1 MTRLIQLAVELQALL
16 DAASWKNCLIG
27 GLVLQRWG
35 EPRLT
40 KDVDMTVL
48 TGFGG
53 EETVVNL
60 LLAKFA
66 GRRPDVRE
74 FALQNRVLLIRSKDG
89 IGIDIALGALPFEER
104 VMERASE
111 FDFLSDC
118 RLRTCSA
125 EDFVVMKAF
134 ADRDR
139 DWLDIETV
147 LVRQGATLNW
157 KQITS
162 ELNPLSE
169 LKEAPDIPDRLE
181 KLRQK
186 VARESEQ

>member
-1 MTRLIQLAVELQALL
+1 MTRLIQLAAELQSLL
-16 DAASWKNCLIG
+16 DSESWKNCLIG

-53 EETVVNL
+53 EEKVVDL
-60 LLAKFA
+60 LLAHFA
-66 GRRPDVRE
+66 GRRADTRE
-74 FALQNRVLLIRSKDG
+74 FALENRVLLIQSADG
-89 IGIDIALGALPFEER
+89 IGMDVALGGLPFEER
-104 VMERASE
+104 VMERASV
-111 FDFLSDC
+111 FDFARDC

-134 ADRDR
+134 ASRER
-139 DWLDIETV
+139 DWLDVETV
-147 LVRQGATLNW
+147 LIRQGGRLNW
-157 KQITS
+157 KQIAA
-162 ELNPLSE
+162 ELKPLSE
-169 LKEAPDIPDRLE
+169 LKESPDIPVRLE

-186 VARESEQ
+186 VESQN